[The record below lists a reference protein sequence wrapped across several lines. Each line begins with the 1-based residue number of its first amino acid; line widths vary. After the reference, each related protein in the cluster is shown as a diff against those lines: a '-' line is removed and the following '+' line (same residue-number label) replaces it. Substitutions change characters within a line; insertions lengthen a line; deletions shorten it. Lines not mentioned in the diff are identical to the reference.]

1 MKFYLWI
8 DFSTIMV
15 QFRRLSASN
24 IGYSNLHLK
33 VLFRPK
39 FSIKSKI
46 SMIFMP
52 RYHQSIWHLWEPDNI
67 LQTRWWDKN
76 FHLEKDFVFSMPEI
90 TWRISTPHWIRLS
103 ARGLSLNYWDIF
115 KMHFRITLK
124 IYRLW
129 SRPETWALKLK
140 ITKEVTLK
148 IIVDQGARDWH
159 QI

>member
-24 IGYSNLHLK
+24 IGYSNLHLI

-39 FSIKSKI
+39 FSIKSK
-46 SMIFMP
+46 MIFMP
-52 RYHQSIWHLWEPDNI
+52 RYHHSIWHLWEPDNI

-90 TWRISTPHWIRLS
+90 TWRISTPHWISLS

-115 KMHFRITLK
+115 KMHFKITLK
-124 IYRLW
+124 ILLVKARRTDIKY
-129 SRPETWALKLK
+129 K
-140 ITKEVTLK
+140 IPMEHRVRKWENTVVKSQEWPTL
-148 IIVDQGARDWH
+148 D
-159 QI
+159 